1 MYYISKTKHS
11 QKKESNKGMKKDV
24 ELEDYK
30 TVKDYE
36 SNNNRIITNDIPD
49 VKKNINLVD
58 VKLHVHDDNTKNILT
73 DGKN

>member
-1 MYYISKTKHS
+1 M
-11 QKKESNKGMKKDV
+11 

-49 VKKNINLVD
+49 VKKNINLGD